1 MYSIEEFDKQK
12 TRVLKYIMYQKRT
25 KKQIIQKFSKDIDD
39 NILEDVIAYLEEA
52 GYINDI
58 EYIGKAIK
66 QYILLNTLSIK
77 EIKYKLMQKGL
88 NANNIDDYICENID
102 ELEEYEASSAKK
114 ILLKKSNKIDIDLAK
129 QYLKKKGYKEESI
142 KKAIEELN

>member
-25 KKQIIQKFSKDIDD
+25 KEQIIQKISKDIDD

-52 GYINDI
+52 GYINHI

-114 ILLKKSNKIDIDLAK
+114 ILLKKSNNIDIDLAK